1 MIVKVKGFLK
11 KYFLFLYYIFIV
23 VFYLF
28 TKEPGK
34 SFDGNA
40 VVYSIIIFVP
50 FVIMSLVKVSPIK
63 FFGLS
68 LDKLK
73 GKLLLWVLPFFLLNN
88 FFFFFF
94 YKTLLGEDFTVRS
107 ITLFLILKYFFSTVH
122 IRTFGEEFVFRG
134 FLLSDKIKNNPKRFW
149 IANFSQSLIFT
160 SLHAIAP
167 LPIIHR
173 IIVVI
178 FIFCLSLLW
187 GVLNR
192 KFNSLFP
199 SWIIHSTGSVLRH
212 FI

>member
-1 MIVKVKGFLK
+1 MKVKGFLK

>member
-1 MIVKVKGFLK
+1 MKVKDFLK
-11 KYFLFLYYIFIV
+11 KYFLFLFYISIV
-23 VFYLF
+23 MFHLF
-28 TKEPGK
+28 TKEPGE

-40 VVYSIIIFVP
+40 IGWSIIIFVP

-63 FFGLS
+63 FFSLS
-68 LDKLK
+68 LDKLT
-73 GKLLLWVLPFFLLNN
+73 GKLFLCVLPFFLLNN
-88 FFFFFF
+88 FFFF
-94 YKTLLGEDFTVRS
+94 YKTLMGEDFTVRS
-107 ITLFLILKYFFSTVH
+107 ITLFLILKFLFTTIH

-178 FIFCLSLLW
+178 FTFCLSLLW

>member
-1 MIVKVKGFLK
+1 VKVKGFLK

-34 SFDGNA
+34 SFEGNA

-167 LPIIHR
+167 FPIIHR